1 MSRFQESSS
10 RVKEKAALFVNRS
23 SWAHCVH
30 EVARE
35 AQALDGE
42 FNPQGVIIPGITGE
56 GGRP

>member
-1 MSRFQESSS
+1 MSRFQESSF
-10 RVKEKAALFVNRS
+10 RVKEKAALFVNSS

-35 AQALDGE
+35 AQADGE